1 MTAGGDFIPG
11 KSALDEPE
19 YPVVFG
25 IQLTPRFNGI
35 LLALLGLIGAG
46 YLFVNLVIP
55 KLEENQALEADIAT
69 KESQLVNQGQAQ
81 QQIEAARVKL
91 QEAEELRADVLALF
105 ADEEGLDT
113 LLIDV
118 NERVQAAN
126 ARIAD
131 VDRRATLSKFA
142 VVSPGEP
149 SADGTPGDLVTDS
162 SVGAAVN
169 GKLRQRL
176 YDVSMEGSF
185 AQTQSIIRNI
195 ERLQP
200 LLVLRSF
207 NSTLAA
213 PATLTLNAQG
223 RPVTTG
229 AVDPRLRTSFQIQA
243 LMPAPVAP
251 PAPAAPAV
259 DPATGAVVSPAPAP
273 GTAPGE
279 TTAPAAAPAVTPA
292 PPPQ

>member
-11 KSALDEPE
+11 DGRLDEPE

-25 IQLTPRFNGI
+25 IRLTPQFNGV
-35 LLALLGLIGAG
+35 LLALLGLAAAG
-46 YLFVNLVIP
+46 YMFVNLVIP
-55 KLEENQALEADIAT
+55 KLDENRALEADIAT
-69 KESQLVNQGQAQ
+69 KETQLVDQGQAQ

-91 QEAEELRADVLALF
+91 KDAEELRADVLALF

-142 VVSPGEP
+142 VVPSGEP
-149 SADGTPGDLVTDS
+149 AADGTPGDLVTDS

-200 LLVLRSF
+200 LLVIRGF
-207 NSTLAA
+207 NSMLAA

-229 AVDPRLRTSFQIQA
+229 SVDPRLKTSFQIQA
-243 LMPAPVAP
+243 LMPAPVAA
-251 PAPAAPAV
+251 PAPVAV
-259 DPATGAVVSPAPAP
+259 DPATGAAVTPAP

-279 TTAPAAAPAVTPA
+279 AAAPASAPSVTPV
-292 PPPQ
+292 PPPP

>member
-1 MTAGGDFIPG
+1 MTVGGDFIPG
-11 KSALDEPE
+11 DGTLDEPD
-19 YPVVFG
+19 YPVAFG
-25 IQLTPRFNGI
+25 IRLTPRFNGI
-35 LLALLGLIGAG
+35 LLALLGLAGAG
-46 YLFVNLVIP
+46 YLFVNLVMP
-55 KLEENQALEADIAT
+55 KLDENRALEADIAT
-69 KESQLVNQGQAQ
+69 KEAQLVNQGEAQ
-81 QQIEAARVKL
+81 QQIEAARIKL
-91 QEAEELRADVLALF
+91 RDAEKLRADVLALF

-142 VVSPGEP
+142 VVPAGEP
-149 SADGTPGDLVTDS
+149 AADGSPGDLVTDG
-162 SVGAAVN
+162 SVGTAVN

-176 YDVSMEGSF
+176 YDVSMEGTF

-200 LLVLRSF
+200 LLVLRDF
-207 NSTLAA
+207 TSTLAA

-229 AVDPRLRTSFQIQA
+229 PADPRLKTSFQIQA
-243 LMPAPVAP
+243 LMPAPVAS
-251 PAPAAPAV
+251 PAPPAV
-259 DPATGAVVSPAPAP
+259 DPATGEAASPAP
-273 GTAPGE
+273 GTVPGE
-279 TTAPAAAPAVTPA
+279 TTAPATAPAVTPA
-292 PPPQ
+292 APPP